1 MNEWTTHQL
10 FKQMSIIILLS
21 NRCSAHL
28 VLSCVLILFVSQMN
42 TAFMKGVTSKYIYG
56 KGKLFV
62 GLHDNVVPET
72 HSC

>member
-1 MNEWTTHQL
+1 MPMNEWTTHQL

-42 TAFMKGVTSKYIYG
+42 TAFMKGVTSKYI
-56 KGKLFV
+56 
-62 GLHDNVVPET
+62 
-72 HSC
+72 